1 MTVLIVTEP
10 DDIHAV
16 LVKLALEKK
25 DINCELFFTADMPTK
40 QKNNIYISNADY
52 SWKSLDSNSIEAR
65 RYDVNFDS
73 IWWRRPRKPYVQGNI
88 HEEDKDFVR
97 KENAIYHESIPYLLD
112 DGAWWVNPI
121 DSQQKTRSK
130 IVQLKLAN
138 QCGFRVPETLI
149 SNSPEDIKAFIKSN
163 NQKSVIYKPFFP
175 KCWAEQDG
183 IKMIYTDK
191 ISFEDLPSDTLLQ
204 VVPGI
209 YQQYVEKKYELRVT
223 CFGSHIKAVKIDSQ
237 KHASGQTDWRK
248 IPGHEL
254 SLSEVELPQALKDK
268 IILFMKKIGVVF
280 GCFDFIV
287 TPDNEF
293 VFLELNEQGQF
304 LWVEEIVPDLC
315 YLDMFSDFIINKNF
329 TFSWKKTDRTLFS
342 SDLDSQAKKIVNAN
356 IEKHI
361 YLNQVKRVA

>member
-25 DINCELFFTADMPTK
+25 NINCELFFTADMPTK
-40 QKNNIYISNADY
+40 QKNNIYISNTGY
-52 SWKSLDSNSIEAR
+52 SWNTLDGNSIVAR
-65 RYDVNFDS
+65 RYDINFDS
-73 IWWRRPRKPYVQGNI
+73 IWWRRPRKPYVQDNI
-88 HEEDKDFVR
+88 HEEDRDFVR
-97 KENAIYHESIPYLLD
+97 KENIIYHESIPYLFD
-112 DGAWWVNPI
+112 NDAWWVNPI

-130 IVQLKLAN
+130 IVQLKWARL
-138 QCGFRVPETLI
+138 CGFKLPETLI
-149 SNSPEDIKAFIKSN
+149 SNSPEDIKAFIQSN

-191 ISFEDLPSDTLLQ
+191 VSFEDLPSDTMLQ

-223 CFGSHIKAVKIDSQ
+223 CFGSHISAVKIDSQ
-237 KHASGQTDWRK
+237 KYASGKIDWRK
-248 IPGHEL
+248 ISGDEL
-254 SLSEVELPQALKDK
+254 SLSEVELPQVIQDK

-304 LWVEEIVPDLC
+304 LWVEEIAPDLC
-315 YLDMFSDFIINKNF
+315 YLDMFSDYLINKNF
-329 TFSWKKTDRTLFS
+329 KFSWKKTDKTLSS
-342 SDLDSQAKKIVNAN
+342 SDFDSQAKQIVSEN